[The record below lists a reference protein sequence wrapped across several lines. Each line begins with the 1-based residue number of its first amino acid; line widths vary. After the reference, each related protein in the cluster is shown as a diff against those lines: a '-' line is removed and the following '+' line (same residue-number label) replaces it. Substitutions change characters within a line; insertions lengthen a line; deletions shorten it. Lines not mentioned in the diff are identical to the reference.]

1 MPLAFRASQ
10 QLQLA
15 VPEPNDQLPAYLD
28 DEERVIEALLDPR
41 QLTPLAP
48 GRYRYMVTRLKVF
61 QLQVQPIVEL
71 VARSSPGRLELAAH
85 DCQLE
90 GLGVVDDF
98 ELTLS
103 AWLEASGD
111 GLDGEAVLAV
121 RVSQP
126 PLLKLVPPRA
136 LEATGGSLLAGILL
150 GIKSRVA
157 QQLVGDYRRWAS
169 EHTPLQS

>member
-1 MPLAFRASQ
+1 VPLAFRASQ

-15 VPEPNDQLPAYLD
+15 VPEPNDHLSAYLN
-28 DEERVIEALLDPR
+28 DEERVIQALLDPS

-48 GRYRYMVTRLKVF
+48 GRYRYTVTRLRVF
-61 QLQVQPIVEL
+61 QLQIQPVVEL
-71 VARSSPGRLELAAH
+71 VAQRSPGRLELAAR

-90 GLGVVDDF
+90 GLGPVEDF

-103 AWLEASGD
+103 AWLEATG
-111 GLDGEAVLAV
+111 GALDGEAILAV

-157 QQLVGDYRRWAS
+157 QQLVGDYQRWARDLAKR
-169 EHTPLQS
+169 P

>member
-15 VPEPNDQLPAYLD
+15 VPRPSDHLPAYLN
-28 DEERVIEALLDPR
+28 DEERVIQALLDPS

-48 GRYRYMVTRLKVF
+48 GRYRYTVSRLKVF

-71 VARSSPGRLELAAH
+71 VARRSPGRLELEAR

-98 ELTLS
+98 ELTLA
-103 AWLEASGD
+103 AWLEANDD
-111 GLDGEAVLAV
+111 GLDGEATLAV
-121 RVSQP
+121 SVSQP

-150 GIKSRVA
+150 GIKSRVS
-157 QQLVGDYRRWAS
+157 QQLVGDYQRWANG
-169 EHTPLQS
+169 H